1 MKRVLDFIVVGAQ
14 RSGTTSL
21 FAYLREHPE
30 IAVPPGKEVPYFTH
44 ARHRVSWEEYMRS
57 LFAGTDPGKRWGTV
71 TPQYMVGGL
80 TGPVPDTIADPGNP
94 RNVPERIRERAP
106 DARLIAILRDP
117 IERACSH
124 HDWACEVGWENRP
137 FDQAIADMLRPQ
149 ALASARARPAER
161 TGYISWGEY
170 GRILAGYF
178 AVFPREQM
186 LVIYTTELK
195 EDPAEVMRRVFE
207 FVGVA
212 DDFVPPNLGA
222 VYRATAAAPGG
233 HRDSSARSTLRRL
246 QRVEPPSLADSTSIG
261 CSSRPPI
268 AWIRG
273 IASIHATRF
282 RTSKRHRARQ
292 VRRARPRERPYA
304 STMSTTDCCWRRCS
318 VLLHHGSPTLSLPDP
333 TQRSARG
340 SIRSSSEVKT
350 EISSHRE
357 VASMPKALEIEI
369 ADIWKEILGVQ
380 HLAPENDF
388 FEIGGSSFHAAR
400 VVTKTRAAFGVK
412 LSAHSL
418 FEHPTLVDFA
428 AHVRSADP
436 SPARP

>member
-212 DDFVPPNLGA
+212 DDYVPPNLGA
-222 VYRATAAAPGG
+222 VYRATAAAPRRSPGLK
-233 HRDSSARSTLRRL
+233 RALDSAQAATGRTAVARRL
-246 QRVEPPSLADSTSIG
+246 YVDRLLLKAAYRVDTWNRIN
-261 CSSRPPI
+261 SRNAFSHVQTI
-268 AWIRG
+268 
-273 IASIHATRF
+273 
-282 RTSKRHRARQ
+282 
-292 VRRARPRERPYA
+292 PRET
-304 STMSTTDCCWRRCS
+304 ST
-318 VLLHHGSPTLSLPDP
+318 P
-333 TQRSARG
+333 SA
-340 SIRSSSEVKT
+340 
-350 EISSHRE
+350 
-357 VASMPKALEIEI
+357 A
-369 ADIWKEILGVQ
+369 
-380 HLAPENDF
+380 
-388 FEIGGSSFHAAR
+388 
-400 VVTKTRAAFGVK
+400 TRAALREHYEHDGLLLASLLGAPPPW
-412 LSAHSL
+412 LSEALAPGPDATERAGLDPL
-418 FEHPTLVDFA
+418 FQ
-428 AHVRSADP
+428 RSQGRNIIP
-436 SPARP
+436 SGGGKHAESAGN